1 MTYFISSYNMSRKT
15 QSMDKKSHGEELKKE
30 LDILI
35 SRISA
40 LEASST
46 DKEKKSLMGVVK
58 VLAENQKH
66 FVDEFEHLKKALD
79 LMMVQ
84 IFKMDQ
90 AKNRP

>member
-1 MTYFISSYNMSRKT
+1 MSRKT
-15 QSMDKKSHGEELKKE
+15 KSMDKKSHGEELKKE

-90 AKNRP
+90 TKNRP

>member
-1 MTYFISSYNMSRKT
+1 
-15 QSMDKKSHGEELKKE
+15 MDKSKPHGTELKKE

-35 SRISA
+35 SKINA
-40 LEASST
+40 LEAAST
-46 DKEKKSLMGVVK
+46 DREKKSLMGVLK

-66 FVDEFEHLKKALD
+66 FVDEFEHIKKALD

-90 AKNRP
+90 AKK